1 MDKLSVKISAD
12 WAYPTKPL
20 GMSTFLQEGVKY
32 NKFGDFS
39 RGEDII
45 LERNKVFNNA
55 QAYATNF
62 GDRIFYTQY
71 LDEKGDVIYAPSRD
85 DSGNIILPDD
95 KGRFRKINQEWLDRI
110 RDTFVAKQKL
120 VDANMEYLISA
131 EDDDAA
137 VLLGFTPTQWKTEI
151 ACANKGMT
159 GMSDEMIKLDCQ
171 LTTIRSYPSSSVLQ
185 TQSLS
190 KLRWICDKRPFTVQR
205 TAVSKEKESDDNT
218 VKAKVETPS
227 GNPATSGS
235 KSGSPPVEQT
245 PTVNNPTP
253 PPANAVQQKV

>member
-32 NKFGDFS
+32 NKFGDFT

-85 DSGNIILPDD
+85 DDGNIILPDD

-110 RDTFVAKQKL
+110 RDTFLAKQKL

-131 EDDDAA
+131 EDEDAA
-137 VLLGFTPTQWKTEI
+137 SLLGFTPDDWKTKI
-151 ACANKGMT
+151 ACANKGLP
-159 GMSDEMIKLDCQ
+159 GMSDEMMKLDCQ
-171 LTTIRSYPSSSVLQ
+171 LSIIRGYPTGSVLQ
-185 TQSLS
+185 TQALS
-190 KLRWICDKRPFTVQR
+190 KLRFICDKRPFTVQR
-205 TAVSKEKESDDNT
+205 TAVKKEKDSDENT
-218 VKAKVETPS
+218 QKVKVETPA
-227 GNPATSGS
+227 GNPATSGT
-235 KSGSPPVEQT
+235 GAQQVQQT
-245 PTVNNPTP
+245 ATVNNPTP